1 MCVFKFKN
9 KKKII
14 FSGRGI
20 SDEMCLGFMVVFFVE
35 NFFFCMCI
43 IWRSFFLIKFYWDLN
58 FYGCNIM
65 NFFNF
70 FYLDI
75 WFFLEKFENNCK
87 LFFICLEECKEVVKE
102 VWKYFCLSGDVGKY
116 IVYRVIKMFNGD
128 FFRFLFLF

>member
-35 NFFFCMCI
+35 NFFFCMCV

-58 FYGCNIM
+58 MYVVFILFLGWI
-65 NFFNF
+65 FKGGDI
-70 FYLDI
+70 LDI
-75 WFFLEKFENNCK
+75 INYKVISIKLIKLNN
-87 LFFICLEECKEVVKE
+87 
-102 VWKYFCLSGDVGKY
+102 
-116 IVYRVIKMFNGD
+116 RVIMF
-128 FFRFLFLF
+128 LY